1 MVSEEV
7 NNNNKT
13 GFFAALRAMF
23 STDEEKINEEDK
35 KEIEA
40 LKAESAKSIEALE
53 KRILSDRKQ
62 SRKKLAEELKVEE
75 TTLPKGENKETR
87 KQKEKEDELEK

>member
-23 STDEEKINEEDK
+23 STDEEKINEENK